1 MHIRNLIS
9 AICLLLISMVSV
21 GQQITIDGKFTNS
34 PDPVI
39 VATMP
44 VNGNQFSG
52 AKVDIPMDTI
62 TGDFKLSYKISQ
74 PGFVT
79 LTNNWQQVRLYV
91 QPGKSYH
98 LTADMQDF
106 NTLQITGAEQEGQVL
121 LQQLG
126 LSEDTRGDAAKL
138 DSMKTVTSRIH
149 TANTIAQEKKAAI
162 TKLKTAGKIS
172 AGFYNAVNDAIDL
185 YRVNLLSTNF
195 FFEFRQREEDPAAV
209 KEFIQTYLPEW
220 KKLYTNI
227 NANHNWLHAAG
238 YPSLLGRY
246 NSYQDIA
253 DSGRLVFGPGNYAL
267 NNINQFRQSLK
278 GSMLEYAWAEY
289 MVMGIGQQLFE
300 AEWIDN
306 FAAFKKAFP
315 ASALTS
321 KLQPYIT
328 KVVAYQ
334 EAAKK
339 KDPAIQLL
347 PGYESMQS
355 MSEVFA
361 ALKGKVTYIDLWAT
375 WCVPC
380 RAELQYSI
388 KLHDT
393 LKTLGVQT
401 VYISLDVENADK
413 KWKEMIQQL
422 PLKGINLRTN
432 NVLHKDVNKVIP
444 QFTGIPRYLILDK
457 AGNVVEWDAK
467 RPSDK
472 LDLIK
477 QLKTY
482 LN

>member
-1 MHIRNLIS
+1 MYIRNLVS
-9 AICLLLISMVSV
+9 AICLLLISAISV

-44 VNGNQFSG
+44 IKGNLFSG
-52 AKVDIPMDTI
+52 AKVDIPLDTL
-62 TGDFKLSYKISQ
+62 TGDFKLSYKISK

-98 LTADMQDF
+98 LQANMQDF
-106 NTLQITGAEQEGQVL
+106 STLQITGAEQEGQVL

-126 LSEDTRGDAAKL
+126 LSEDTRMDAARL
-138 DSMKTVTSRIH
+138 DSVKTVTARIH
-149 TANTIAQEKKAAI
+149 TADAIAQEKKAAME
-162 TKLKTAGKIS
+162 KLKVAGKIS
-172 AGFYNAVNDAIDL
+172 TGFYNAVNDAIDL

-195 FFEFRQREEDPAAV
+195 FFEFRQREETPAAV
-209 KEFIQTYLPEW
+209 KEFMQTYLPEW
-220 KKLYTNI
+220 KKLYANFNT
-227 NANHNWLHAAG
+227 NHNWLHAAG
-238 YPSLLGRY
+238 YSSLLGRY
-246 NSYQDIA
+246 ASFQNIA
-253 DSGRLVFGPGNYAL
+253 DSGRLIFARGNYAL
-267 NNINQFRQSLK
+267 NGIYQFRKSLK

-300 AEWIDN
+300 PEWIDN
-306 FAAFKKAFP
+306 FAAFRKAFP

-334 EAAKK
+334 EAARK

-355 MSEVFA
+355 LSEVFA
-361 ALKGKVTYIDLWAT
+361 ALKGQVTYIDLWAT

-401 VYISLDVENADK
+401 VYISIDVENADK
-413 KWKEMIQQL
+413 KWREMIQQL

-432 NVLHKDVNKVIP
+432 NELHKDVSKVIP
-444 QFTGIPRYLILDK
+444 KFTGIPRYLILDK

-467 RPSDK
+467 RPSDN
-472 LDLIK
+472 LALIR

>member
-9 AICLLLISMVSV
+9 AICLLLISMISV
-21 GQQITIDGKFTNS
+21 GQQLTIDGKFTNS

-52 AKVDIPMDTI
+52 ARVDIPLDTL
-62 TGDFKLSYKISQ
+62 TGDFKLSYKISK

-98 LTADMQDF
+98 LIADMQNF

-126 LSEDTRGDAAKL
+126 LSEDTRNDAARL
-138 DSMKTVTSRIH
+138 DSVKSVAARIQ
-149 TANTIAQEKKAAI
+149 TADAIAQEKKAAI
-162 TKLKTAGKIS
+162 EKLKTAGKIS
-172 AGFYNAVNDAIDL
+172 TGFYNAVNDAIEV

-195 FFEFRQREEDPAAV
+195 FFEYRQREEDPAAV
-209 KEFIQTYLPEW
+209 KEFMQTYLPEW
-220 KKLYTNI
+220 KKLYANFNTN
-227 NANHNWLHAAG
+227 HHWLHAAG
-238 YPSLLGRY
+238 IPSLLGRY
-246 NSYQDIA
+246 SGYRDIA
-253 DSGRLVFGPGNYAL
+253 DSGRLIFEGGNYGL
-267 NNINQFRQSLK
+267 NSIEQFRKSLK
-278 GSMLEYAWAEY
+278 GPMLEYAWAEY
-289 MVMGIGQQLFE
+289 MMLGIGQQLFE
-300 AEWIDN
+300 PEWIDN
-306 FAAFKKAFP
+306 FATFKKTFP

-321 KLQPYIT
+321 KLQPYIA

-339 KDPAIQLL
+339 KDPAIELL

-355 MSEVFA
+355 LSEVFA

-413 KWKEMIQQL
+413 KWKEMIRQL

-477 QLKTY
+477 QLKNY